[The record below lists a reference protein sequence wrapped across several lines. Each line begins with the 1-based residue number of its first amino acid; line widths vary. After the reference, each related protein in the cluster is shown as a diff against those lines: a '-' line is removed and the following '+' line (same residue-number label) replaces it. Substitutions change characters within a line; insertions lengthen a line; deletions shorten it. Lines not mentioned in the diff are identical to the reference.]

1 MSPPRLELLVLGH
14 GPEWGVWGAFPGAWA
29 KRLLFCA
36 KCKWKGTPELCLT
49 LTSHRAQAQL
59 LQTTALLQ
67 LLVLLSCPHEVLLWS
82 VWVPK
87 IRSCPVLLMT
97 IQLILFLGASFVA
110 EACEFVFLSL
120 SPPWFIYIYLLILLC
135 IITLEK
141 VFSP

>member
-1 MSPPRLELLVLGH
+1 MDLNGGSEGHSQVPEPRDFCSVLSVSVR
-14 GPEWGVWGAFPGAWA
+14 GPQS
-29 KRLLFCA
+29 C
-36 KCKWKGTPELCLT
+36 
-49 LTSHRAQAQL
+49 HRAQAQL

-87 IRSCPVLLMT
+87 IRWCPVLLMT

-120 SPPWFIYIYLLILLC
+120 SPP
-135 IITLEK
+135 
-141 VFSP
+141 